1 MNKKRFQ
8 LGDSMAYMHNHD
20 CDMRAYVLHVSS
32 LDPNA
37 SDFDTNASQSNG
49 KNPPPAA
56 QPPVLNVHSA
66 SSITQ
71 TTIHISGSCSYSG
84 TKPSSVGIYM
94 GTSQESMSR
103 VDSDNI
109 NHNKNP
115 FDIWYDLT
123 DLTPGTTYYYQLYAI
138 AGEEEIKTQIL
149 SFTTAAQDEP
159 PTIHSKSAKNITP
172 TSVRIEG
179 NCAYSGAR
187 PSSVGLYL
195 GTDTASM
202 PRVDSDNINH
212 NKNPFD
218 IWYDLNNLSPSTT
231 YYYQLYAVVDGET
244 YTSTVLSFTTPN

>member
-1 MNKKRFQ
+1 MMTVRT
-8 LGDSMAYMHNHD
+8 LLS
-20 CDMRAYVLHVSS
+20 VSV
-32 LDPNA
+32 
-37 SDFDTNASQSNG
+37 TM
-49 KNPPPAA
+49 
-56 QPPVLNVHSA
+56 
-66 SSITQ
+66 
-71 TTIHISGSCSYSG
+71 
-84 TKPSSVGIYM
+84 TK
-94 GTSQESMSR
+94 
-103 VDSDNI
+103 
-109 NHNKNP
+109 
-115 FDIWYDLT
+115 
-123 DLTPGTTYYYQLYAI
+123 
-138 AGEEEIKTQIL
+138 
-149 SFTTAAQDEP
+149 EP

>member
-1 MNKKRFQ
+1 MTTVRT
-8 LGDSMAYMHNHD
+8 LLS
-20 CDMRAYVLHVSS
+20 V
-32 LDPNA
+32 
-37 SDFDTNASQSNG
+37 
-49 KNPPPAA
+49 
-56 QPPVLNVHSA
+56 PV
-66 SSITQ
+66 TM
-71 TTIHISGSCSYSG
+71 
-84 TKPSSVGIYM
+84 TK
-94 GTSQESMSR
+94 
-103 VDSDNI
+103 
-109 NHNKNP
+109 
-115 FDIWYDLT
+115 
-123 DLTPGTTYYYQLYAI
+123 
-138 AGEEEIKTQIL
+138 
-149 SFTTAAQDEP
+149 EP